1 VASFVSAVS
10 IMSSVAF
17 LGIMVSRR
25 RRRRLGNVVVTVD

>member
-1 VASFVSAVS
+1 VSAVS

-25 RRRRLGNVVVTVD
+25 RRRIRESLTRD